1 MASSS
6 VSVEVSDMVDIVH
19 PNITMSIGKSEV
31 CPLCLVD
38 FVSDKNIVVPDCG
51 HSMHISCFCSL
62 ISYNLR
68 DCSVCKKPIGNNSAL
83 CASGASSAF
92 RIPTRTGVV
101 DGVIGGRV
109 PTPVPTVRP
118 TPSPAMH
125 GRGGR
130 PVHTVYPELYSDDSH
145 PWG

>member
-1 MASSS
+1 MTTEL
-6 VSVEVSDMVDIVH
+6 VEIVH

-51 HSMHISCFCSL
+51 HSMHIGCFCSL

-83 CASGASSAF
+83 CASGASSAYLARLARLEYLPGQAWLMGLLGDVF
-92 RIPTRTGVV
+92 LRRFLLLDLRRLRLCMAGEVVRFIRFIRSYIQMIAIHGVN
-101 DGVIGGRV
+101 
-109 PTPVPTVRP
+109 
-118 TPSPAMH
+118 
-125 GRGGR
+125 
-130 PVHTVYPELYSDDSH
+130 
-145 PWG
+145 

>member
-62 ISYNLR
+62 ISYNLS
-68 DCSVCKKPIGNNSAL
+68 DCSVCKKPVINKNSVCTPRL
-83 CASGASSAF
+83 SS
-92 RIPTRTGVV
+92 RTNVV
-101 DGVIGGRV
+101 DRA
-109 PTPVPTVRP
+109 RRMP
-118 TPSPAMH
+118 TPS
-125 GRGGR
+125 
-130 PVHTVYPELYSDDSH
+130 PVHTVYPEDSSYA
-145 PWG
+145 WG